1 MDQADKNHDG
11 TVSRAEFMRFQ
22 QRKLAEGQ
30 NSQPRIASAG
40 HGSAVLSSLQ
50 SRPATA
56 AVEDALTH
64 MNFDTLDLD
73 HSGGVSESEF
83 VKLVRRP
90 FLCLHAAVET

>member
-1 MDQADKNHDG
+1 MRINSSE
-11 TVSRAEFMRFQ
+11 SRFASPNSQ
-22 QRKLAEGQ
+22 QNGMAGLHASAGQ
-30 NSQPRIASAG
+30 GSFNSQPAAI
-40 HGSAVLSSLQ
+40 LSSLQ